1 MRMRQKAD
9 LPTKVCACCQ
19 RPFAWRKKWAQ
30 VWDEVKY
37 CSDRCRSERKRSGT
51 SQGVAGEGTA

>member
-37 CSDRCRSERKRSGT
+37 CSDRCRHSRKPSAE
-51 SQGVAGEGTA
+51 VTATPGAAPR

>member
-1 MRMRQKAD
+1 MRTRKKAD

-37 CSDRCRSERKRSGT
+37 CSDRCRHSRKPSAE
-51 SQGVAGEGTA
+51 VTATPGAAPR